1 MQVCRCAGGQVRGE
15 IGCWEIGGAWGGT
28 ECWGLRSVGQVA
40 LPCHPWMPHRQRQ
53 LHHTVKLSQAIAGG
67 RPTNLGNALAQ
78 SHAGCFRKIFHEDHD
93 FSTEVRAEQDDACH
107 GAATVLTLL
116 SRPTAPC

>member
-1 MQVCRCAGGQVRGE
+1 M
-15 IGCWEIGGAWGGT
+15 
-28 ECWGLRSVGQVA
+28 
-40 LPCHPWMPHRQRQ
+40 
-53 LHHTVKLSQAIAGG
+53 KLSQAIAGG

-78 SHAGCFRKIFHEDHD
+78 SHACCFRKIFHEDYD

-116 SRPTAPC
+116 PVQQRLVDCILSLRGPCADSLPKACVTAA